1 VPYYIFH
8 EINGALQSCKNV
20 TDIAFVFEH
29 YSEHLTDFQIGY
41 GFEFCALNK
50 LPKEAPFWDVI
61 LPRVKEQVP
70 TLDRECTQ
78 SMMQI
83 ISGAGNMQLQ
93 DNELWEALESKLVD
107 EGLLRYFSIDECSK
121 ILLYFARCGRGSD
134 DLIDQLENVFI
145 KHRKALAQM
154 PYTLETCKK
163 GFGQLSKKSEIL
175 KKILEDP
182 TTDLPQI
189 E

>member
-1 VPYYIFH
+1 
-8 EINGALQSCKNV
+8 
-20 TDIAFVFEH
+20 
-29 YSEHLTDFQIGY
+29 
-41 GFEFCALNK
+41 
-50 LPKEAPFWDVI
+50 
-61 LPRVKEQVP
+61 
-70 TLDRECTQ
+70 
-78 SMMQI
+78 
-83 ISGAGNMQLQ
+83 MQLQ